1 MNTLVL
7 LSLSI
12 LATYIILVCRK
23 YGVPDSISDSY
34 YYIGWKPIFTLVMWF
49 VGGFLLPKTMTIT
62 PETQIIPFLA
72 VCGIMLVGAA
82 PRVRDYERTI
92 HIIGAS
98 IGCIFSQLWIL
109 IYAYPLTL
117 LTWIIPVVMFLSKLS
132 PGKEGLVER
141 LDSINFTFWSEII
154 CFVNIYTNLLILW

>member
-1 MNTLVL
+1 MNILVL
-7 LSLSI
+7 LSLLI
-12 LATYIILVCRK
+12 LTIYIILVCKK

-49 VGGFLLPKTMTIT
+49 VGGFMLPKAMEVT

-72 VCGIMLVGAA
+72 ICGVLLVGAA

-98 IGCIFSQLWIL
+98 IGGIFSQLWIL

-117 LTWIIPVVMFLSKLS
+117 LSWIIPIVMFQSKVSLT
-132 PGKEGLVER
+132 KEGLMER
-141 LDSINFTFWSEII
+141 LDSINFVFWSEII
-154 CFVNIYTNLLILW
+154 CFANIYINLLIL